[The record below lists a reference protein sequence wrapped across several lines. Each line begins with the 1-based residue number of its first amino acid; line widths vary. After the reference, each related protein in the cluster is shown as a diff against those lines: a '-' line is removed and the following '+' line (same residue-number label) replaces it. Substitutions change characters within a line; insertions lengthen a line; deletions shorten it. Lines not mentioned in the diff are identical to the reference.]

1 MGAAN
6 PAKYATT
13 PDTTCWSSGPIQLC
27 YWSREQLGWWQKK
40 RGVVGFI
47 AEVATH
53 HPRHHHPSSLL
64 QCQQHLLLLQ
74 TLTIVLTGM
83 PIGRLDGVLARR
95 SGVAVCTARDALRI
109 LVDVELPQSHM
120 IAKPGLQIG
129 WLAGRLQ
136 RKRGV
141 ASIRARGARQQQEV
155 VPEGVR
161 RAEFFGFRCCPSA
174 GACAPSSCVGD
185 SAWGCLGYCSESLHP
200 SAGMCHLR
208 VLGES
213 LVQNWS

>member
-13 PDTTCWSSGPIQLC
+13 PDTTCRSSGPIQLC

-47 AEVATH
+47 TEVATH
-53 HPRHHHPSSLL
+53 HHQHPPPLCLRPLCRPRHHHPSSLP

-95 SGVAVCTARDALRI
+95 SGVAVCTARDALWI

-161 RAEFFGFRCCPSA
+161 RAEFFGFR
-174 GACAPSSCVGD
+174 
-185 SAWGCLGYCSESLHP
+185 
-200 SAGMCHLR
+200 
-208 VLGES
+208 
-213 LVQNWS
+213 